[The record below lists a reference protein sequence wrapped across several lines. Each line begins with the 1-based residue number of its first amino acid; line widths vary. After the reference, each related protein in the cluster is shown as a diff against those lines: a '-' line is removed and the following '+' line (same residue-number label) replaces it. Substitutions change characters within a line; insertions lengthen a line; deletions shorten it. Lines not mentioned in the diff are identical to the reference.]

1 MQYLVE
7 KYAAVL
13 KGTLVLLSV
22 LRIGVSRFLGWVK
35 EFVPFKLELPPEPP
49 QLYGEELP
57 AEIATIVYIID
68 CSCSMDSQWQTFF
81 DENGNNASGYRM
93 DRAKSE
99 VITSIRKLDENI
111 NFDVIEFTC
120 RWSTCF
126 MGPQEATR
134 DNKETAIAFV
144 RGFKLDPKGATATGS
159 CVAWALKNYP
169 DATFILVT
177 DGDPNVLES
186 GSGRVEW
193 RTHLEMIRDA
203 NSSEATIHVLAVS
216 PTSKE
221 MNHFNESVAAENGPG
236 RVVVVGGDARVEP
249 QPTEGLDK

>member
-1 MQYLVE
+1 MGILVE
-7 KYAAVL
+7 KYAEVL
-13 KGTLVLLSV
+13 KEALVLLSV
-22 LRIGVSRFLGWVK
+22 LRMGASRVLRWK
-35 EFVPFKLELPPEPP
+35 KQTVPLNLETPPEPP
-49 QLYGEELP
+49 ELYGENFSNE
-57 AEIATIVYIID
+57 EATVVYVVD
-68 CSCSMDSQWQTFF
+68 SSCSMDSQWQTFI

-99 VITSIRKLDENI
+99 VIASIRKLRENI

-126 MGPQEATR
+126 MGPQEATSN
-134 DNKETAIAFV
+134 NKETAIAFV
-144 RGFKLDPKGATATGS
+144 RSFKLDPKGATATGP
-159 CVAWALKNYP
+159 CVAWALRNYP

-186 GSGRVEW
+186 GSGRVGW

-203 NSSEATIHVLAVS
+203 NSSGATIHVLAVS

-249 QPTEGLDK
+249 QPTEGLDR